1 MNSQKE
7 LTSKPISS
15 TNSLDASKV
24 PNLTPD
30 NQFLIGSAV
39 GCGGQGIVFL
49 GRHLSTGQLVAIKVC
64 DSSRL
69 AQTKRE
75 IEILS
80 VLKHPTILSLIA
92 CSISVELSMTFLVFE
107 LCSGGELFNKIVQ
120 SPSGKFPERV
130 AKYYFR
136 SLLNGVAFMHE
147 KGCAHRDI
155 KPENLLLTGLHELRI
170 SDFGLSRMSVP
181 KKDASTTTTTPTTA
195 PEIAEGT
202 GTETE
207 GSSSNVGSSKTG
219 SSLEDMAQS
228 FCGSLNY
235 MAPEVCQCVWVPAP
249 YSTKRADIW
258 SAGMLLYVML
268 VGGIPWKR
276 AIPADLGYLV
286 SLDFI

>member
-1 MNSQKE
+1 
-7 LTSKPISS
+7 
-15 TNSLDASKV
+15 
-24 PNLTPD
+24 
-30 NQFLIGSAV
+30 
-39 GCGGQGIVFL
+39 
-49 GRHLSTGQLVAIKVC
+49 
-64 DSSRL
+64 
-69 AQTKRE
+69 
-75 IEILS
+75 
-80 VLKHPTILSLIA
+80 
-92 CSISVELSMTFLVFE
+92 
-107 LCSGGELFNKIVQ
+107 
-120 SPSGKFPERV
+120 
-130 AKYYFR
+130 
-136 SLLNGVAFMHE
+136 MHE

-276 AIPADLGYLV
+276 AIPADLGYIV
-286 SLDFI
+286 SLDFILNSFLFLLLLFACFIKSNTNSFS